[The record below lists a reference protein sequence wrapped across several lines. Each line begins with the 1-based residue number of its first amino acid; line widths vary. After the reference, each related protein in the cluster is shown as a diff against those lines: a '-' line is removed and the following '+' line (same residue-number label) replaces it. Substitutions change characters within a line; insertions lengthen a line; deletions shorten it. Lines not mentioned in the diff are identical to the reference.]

1 MRAFVAVELPE
12 HIKARIF
19 HEFETLMEKDV
30 FGGKFVEK
38 ENLHLTLNFLGEI
51 SEEKAKKVID
61 ELKGVKF
68 DKFSCSIGKVGCFPS
83 REHIKV
89 IWVELIS
96 ENNKLKGL
104 YKAIKG
110 KIGNADEREFE
121 SHITTARVKFVK
133 NKNKLAETLGKIHF
147 KKLDFKVDYFSLIKS
162 ELTKQGPI
170 YRTIEKFN
178 LS

>member
-12 HIKARIF
+12 HIRARIF
-19 HEFETLMEKDV
+19 HEFELLSKKDV

-61 ELKGVKF
+61 ELKGVKL
-68 DKFSCSIGKVGCFPS
+68 DKFSCSIRKVGCFPS
-83 REHIKV
+83 SEHIKV

-96 ENNKLKGL
+96 ENNKLKEL
-104 YKAIKG
+104 YDLVKD
-110 KIGNADEREFE
+110 KIGSIDEREFE

-133 NKNKLAETLGKIHF
+133 N
-147 KKLDFKVDYFSLIKS
+147 
-162 ELTKQGPI
+162 
-170 YRTIEKFN
+170 
-178 LS
+178 